1 MFPKFCNAKRKI
13 NSLLDN
19 LFYFVNEFRYAFIEI
34 NSSHCIILW
43 GQDFWNKIASIILL
57 IFTSRGPHLNGYRSS
72 SIDHHLHLLVARD
85 RLDRFTWLW
94 IMRRKF
100 LDVKTRQGRLAWSHW
115 IISCCVCSTCV
126 VGTKLARCLH
136 FPTRCNNTLTKLP
149 YVTKCGP

>member
-85 RLDRFTWLW
+85 RLDRFSWLW
-94 IMRRKF
+94 IMIRKF
-100 LDVKTRQGRLAWSHW
+100 LDVKTSQGRLDDRAWSHW
-115 IISCCVCSTCV
+115 IISCCMCSTCV
-126 VGTKLARCLH
+126 VGGD
-136 FPTRCNNTLTKLP
+136 NTLTKLLS
-149 YVTKCGP
+149 VTKCGT